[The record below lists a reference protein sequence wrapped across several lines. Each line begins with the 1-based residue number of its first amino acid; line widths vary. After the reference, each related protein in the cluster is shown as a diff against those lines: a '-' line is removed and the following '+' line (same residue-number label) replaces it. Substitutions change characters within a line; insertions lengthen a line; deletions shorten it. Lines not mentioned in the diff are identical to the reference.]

1 MHILSMQ
8 LLIIIQEHAKSIIL
22 KVFLTNDF
30 FDMTVIREIVYADYS
45 DRFLKLQILAQFGI
59 LLQLAVVQN
68 LAAYNSRESITN
80 SVGNDM
86 KVTAYISAYVRTVYQ
101 YTGWILDLLLN
112 GAPRHSRAVAANTLP
127 LLGWCSTVVPH
138 PSHSEHCTV

>member
-59 LLQLAVVQN
+59 LLQLAVLQN

-86 KVTAYISAYVRTVYQ
+86 IHQCVRAYSISVY
-101 YTGWILDLLLN
+101 WLDL
-112 GAPRHSRAVAANTLP
+112 GPPFKRCATP
-127 LLGWCSTVVPH
+127 
-138 PSHSEHCTV
+138 